1 MKKFFLG
8 LAVAGGLVLGVAGTA
23 AAGEV
28 TGAGLKGKPNAPFEA
43 QGANHAASE
52 CAFSGRDT
60 PDAIEDPTG
69 QFGDDAL
76 MIHGTQTYGQF
87 VARGLKGVV
96 PSPGVA
102 CNPIKSAGG
111 PPAP

>member
-1 MKKFFLG
+1 MKKLILG
-8 LAVAGGLVLGVAGTA
+8 LAVAGGLVLGAGGTA
-23 AAGEV
+23 FAGEV

-43 QGANHAASE
+43 QGANHARSE

-60 PDAIEDPTG
+60 PDSIEGNPEGFD
-69 QFGDDAL
+69 DDAL
-76 MIHGTQTYGQF
+76 MIHGTQSYGQF
-87 VARGLKGVV
+87 VARGLKAVV

-102 CNPIKSAGG
+102 CNPTTPP